1 MLTRFGYLFFLL
13 GISLLFAG
21 KFSSFAYPAF
31 MLSFSCLVSSM
42 FGIETFL
49 VYRRARKHIEEW
61 GGVSEGFTKVVLT
74 GFYCSRVGLELA
86 EREWKKKEK
95 RGMR

>member
-1 MLTRFGYLFFLL
+1 MYTRFGYLFLLL

-21 KFSSFAYPAF
+21 EFSAFAYPAF

-42 FGIETFL
+42 FGVETFL
-49 VYRRARKHIEEW
+49 VYRRAQKHIEEW

-74 GFYCSRVGLELA
+74 GFYCSRVGLQLA
-86 EREWKKKEK
+86 EKEFKQKKKE
-95 RGMR
+95 GMR